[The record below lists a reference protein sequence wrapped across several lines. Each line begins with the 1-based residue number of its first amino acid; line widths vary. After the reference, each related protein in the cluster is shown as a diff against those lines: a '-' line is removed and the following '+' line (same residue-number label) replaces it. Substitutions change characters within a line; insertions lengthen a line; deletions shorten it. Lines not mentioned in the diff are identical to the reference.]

1 MDQLGTLSKS
11 LTYDTLICMERI
23 EINFICTKRRP
34 NEDINK
40 CWSSVHN
47 FGKSGLSSE
56 RAACCNFFCSL
67 YNNGNEIQG
76 FEISERQATSVT
88 D

>member
-56 RAACCNFFCSL
+56 RAACCNFFAPFITMAVKSKDL
-67 YNNGNEIQG
+67 KFPKGK
-76 FEISERQATSVT
+76 RQV
-88 D
+88 